1 MTTAE
6 KIFIQGVFVYSNR
19 MKWRAQKIHISA
31 FQGITMTVFSTSV
44 S

>member
-6 KIFIQGVFVYSNR
+6 KIVIQGVFVYT

-44 S
+44 